1 MVRLLAL
8 VAPLALDTF
17 AVSAALAASGLTSA
31 NRVRVSLVFPAFEMA
46 MPVVGLL
53 IGHALGRALG
63 SVADYVAIALLVG
76 VGLLMLRDGDDDPG
90 RLIDARGLAV
100 LALGVSISL
109 DELAIGFGVGLLRL
123 PLILLVTLIAV
134 QAFFAAQLGMRLGSR
149 IAEKARGAAEKFAGG
164 LLVVAAGLVVV
175 EKLLS

>member
-17 AVSAALAASGLTSA
+17 AVSAALAASGLTRA

-109 DELAIGFGVGLLRL
+109 DELAIGFSLGLLRL
-123 PLILLVTLIAV
+123 SLVAAILLIGAQAV
-134 QAFFAAQLGMRLGSR
+134 VASQLGLALGAR
-149 IAEKARGAAEKFAGG
+149 IGAVARERAERVAGVALIG
-164 LLVVAAGLVVV
+164 LALLFLV
-175 EKLLS
+175 EKLV